1 MPRTCLRLTLTLA
14 LTLFFCASLVMAQTA
29 AELDNLLETETVTT
43 GQAARFVMGAAGVL
57 SPELSGAEAE
67 TTAYEEA
74 LANRWVKSGQGE
86 AITLQETAFLI
97 MNVFQLKGGLM
108 YSVFHNPRYAYR
120 EMVYQRLIPGRT
132 NNTLKISGTKFLQ
145 ILGRVLN
152 YTGEREEMD
161 SLLRYDSI
169 ESGVVN

>member
-1 MPRTCLRLTLTLA
+1 MPRTCLKLTLA
-14 LTLFFCASLVMAQTA
+14 LTLFFSASTLMAQTA
-29 AELDNLLETETVTT
+29 AELDNLLQTETVTT
-43 GQAARFVMGAAGVL
+43 AQACRFVMGAAGVL
-57 SPELSGAEAE
+57 SPALSGSQAE
-67 TTAYEEA
+67 TTAYETA
-74 LANRWVKSGQGE
+74 LSNRWVKSGQDE
-86 AITLQETAFLI
+86 AISLQETAFLM

-132 NNTLKISGTKFLQ
+132 NSTLKISGTKFLQ

-161 SLLRYDSI
+161 KILTN
-169 ESGVVN
+169 SGVVN